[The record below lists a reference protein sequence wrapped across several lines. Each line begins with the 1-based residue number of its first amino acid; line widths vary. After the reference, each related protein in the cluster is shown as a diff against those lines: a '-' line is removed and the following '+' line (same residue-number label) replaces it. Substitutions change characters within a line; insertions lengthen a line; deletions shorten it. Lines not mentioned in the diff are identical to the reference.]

1 MPALQTNLNRI
12 IAAVRLAR
20 PSAGAALTV
29 AIVNKAFDW
38 PASAAKALEIENP
51 AEPVIAMLANV
62 GWRLSEGAEVPPD
75 WLRGLRQRVGRYHNI
90 KV

>member
-1 MPALQTNLNRI
+1 MPALQTNQNRV
-12 IAAVRLAR
+12 IAAVR
-20 PSAGAALTV
+20 GANAMAAQVLTV

-38 PASAAKALEIENP
+38 PASARKALDIEGA
-51 AEPVIAMLANV
+51 AEPVICMLANI

-75 WLRGLRQRVGRYHNI
+75 WLRGLRQRVSRYHNI